1 MGKVTNELIDHD
13 FDGIQEY
20 DNDLPGW
27 WKALFIL
34 TIVIAVIYVP
44 YYHLVGDL
52 QEVEY
57 QKEMGTYVEAG
68 AGRGPL
74 TSYTSPFAGDGEM
87 TPALRAE
94 MDKVLDA
101 PFDEQLLR
109 AMSKADVDQL
119 AALEAAFPEL
129 YASYTSGGV
138 SVPAV
143 PAAPAAVTKGA
154 APEAPAALAVLT
166 DDASL
171 EAGKKIWD
179 TQCFSCHLNDGG
191 GMIGPNMTDDYWIH
205 GGDMASIVHLIN
217 VGVPA
222 KGMVPWEAILTQD
235 QISQVASFIKV
246 KLVGTTPAIAKAPQ
260 GDLFEG

>member
-1 MGKVTNELIDHD
+1 MGKITNELIDHD

-27 WKALFIL
+27 WKSLFWI
-34 TIVIAVIYVP
+34 TIIISIIYVP

-52 QEVEY
+52 QDVEY
-57 QKEMGTYVEAG
+57 QKEMGTYVEADASSG
-68 AGRGPL
+68 TIGYSSPYAGN
-74 TSYTSPFAGDGEM
+74 GEM

-101 PFDEQLLR
+101 PFDEQILR
-109 AMSKADVDQL
+109 AMSKADADQL
-119 AALEAAFPEL
+119 AALETAFPEV
-129 YASYTSGGV
+129 YASYVSGGV
-138 SVPAV
+138 S
-143 PAAPAAVTKGA
+143 APAAA
-154 APEAPAALAVLT
+154 AAEPEDTAPAALAVLS

-171 EAGKKIWD
+171 EAGKKVWD
-179 TQCFSCHLNDGG
+179 TQCFSCHLSDGG
-191 GMIGPNMTDDYWIH
+191 GLIGPNMTDDYWIH

-222 KGMVPWEAILTQD
+222 KGMVPWETILTPD
-235 QISQVASFIKV
+235 QVTQVASFIKV
-246 KLVGTTPAIAKAPQ
+246 KLVGTTPATAKAPE

>member
-1 MGKVTNELIDHD
+1 MGKITNQLIEHD

-27 WKALFIL
+27 WKSLFWL
-34 TIVIAVIYVP
+34 TIIIAVIYVP

-57 QKEMGTYVEAG
+57 QKEMGTYSEVG
-68 AGRGPL
+68 MGRGAM
-74 TSYTSPFAGDGEM
+74 TGYSSPFASDGEM
-87 TPALRAE
+87 TPAMRAE

-101 PFDEQLLR
+101 PFDEQLMR
-109 AMSKADVDQL
+109 AMSKADSDQL
-119 AALEAAFPEL
+119 AALEAAFPEV
-129 YASYTSGGV
+129 YASYASGGV
-138 SVPAV
+138 SA
-143 PAAPAAVTKGA
+143 PAAPAASVGSSNETP
-154 APEAPAALAVLT
+154 PEALAILT

-171 EAGKKIWD
+171 EAGKKVWD

-222 KGMVPWEAILTQD
+222 KGMVPWETILTPD

-246 KLVGTTPAIAKAPQ
+246 KLVGTTPAVAKAPQ
-260 GDLFEG
+260 GDLFEE